1 MNNAPDLPQPVFH
14 ESLDERIGELRGV
27 HVWTRDLDADDDA
40 WLDHD
45 ELLSSEELSVARRL
59 RSPLARRRFVRSHVI
74 AQHLLAGILQMPAG
88 DIVFDHN
95 PQGKPFV
102 RLSDRDGAA
111 GGAAF
116 DFNFSHSENAFL
128 FGVCFGAAV
137 GVDVEII
144 RDGFDLL
151 SVAESFFSPAEMK
164 SLQVARDSDRHSL
177 FFRYWTRRE
186 AFAKAV
192 GRGLA
197 APLNCAEADDGWRH
211 FQTTLQVGHGRAAA
225 AIVWR
230 N

>member
-1 MNNAPDLPQPVFH
+1 MNKASDMTQPIFH
-14 ESLDERIGELRGV
+14 KSFDERAGDRRGAHIWTCNLDATDGGWVDRHDVLSAGELS
-27 HVWTRDLDADDDA
+27 L
-40 WLDHD
+40 
-45 ELLSSEELSVARRL
+45 ARRL
-59 RSPLARRRFVRSHVI
+59 RSPLARQRFVRSHVI
-74 AQHLLAGILQMPAG
+74 ARYLLAGILQTPAG
-88 DIVFDHN
+88 DIVFDRN
-95 PQGKPFV
+95 PQGKPSV
-102 RLSDRDGAA
+102 RLSDRNGAA
-111 GGAAF
+111 GGDAF

-151 SVAESFFSPAEMK
+151 SVAGSFFSPAEMR
-164 SLQVARDSDRHSL
+164 SLQAARGSDRHSL

-197 APLNCAEADDGWRH
+197 APLNCAEAGDGWKH
-211 FQTTLQVGHGRAAA
+211 FQTTLQVGHDRTAA